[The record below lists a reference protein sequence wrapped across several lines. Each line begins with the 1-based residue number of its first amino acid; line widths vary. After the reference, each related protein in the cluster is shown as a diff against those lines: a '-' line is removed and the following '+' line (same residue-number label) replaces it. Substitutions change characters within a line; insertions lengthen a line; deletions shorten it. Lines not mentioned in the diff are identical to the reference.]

1 MLAFLDKVF
10 LKTRPFINDDSRM
23 NKATKILLVDDDR
36 DLRQVLQVALDM
48 HGFKVVT
55 SADGHEALFKFKNE
69 TFDLVITD
77 LKMPKMDGAEF
88 IYLVRKMADTPIF
101 VMSAC
106 VEAFRTKLGTVKDS
120 QNLTVI
126 PKPFRPELLVEK
138 IRDLNRPAADSNIMS
153 FRAGELVFN
162 DNCTRS
168 DLFIVKEGTFSVYK
182 THAEGGDIMV
192 ARLNPG
198 EALDDLMLYSNNEQS
213 SKVMAETDGVL
224 IRFPMEKFFETMNAQ
239 PAWFQIIMKTL
250 SSRLCSTPNSETK
263 KK

>member
-1 MLAFLDKVF
+1 
-10 LKTRPFINDDSRM
+10 M

-55 SADGHEALFKFKNE
+55 SCDGHEALFKFKNE
-69 TFDLVITD
+69 TFDLIITD

-106 VEAFRTKLGTVKDS
+106 VEAFRTKLSTVKDA

-126 PKPFRPELLVEK
+126 PKPFRPEVLVEK
-138 IRDLNRPAADSNIMS
+138 IKDLKKTPADSNIMS
-153 FRAGELVFN
+153 FKAGEMVFN
-162 DNCTRS
+162 DNCIRS

-192 ARLNPG
+192 ARLRPG
-198 EALDDLMLYSNNEQS
+198 EALDDLMLFSNNEQS

-239 PAWFQIIMKTL
+239 PAWFQIIMKTI
-250 SSRLCSTPNSETK
+250 STRLCNPVAATEKSK
-263 KK
+263 K